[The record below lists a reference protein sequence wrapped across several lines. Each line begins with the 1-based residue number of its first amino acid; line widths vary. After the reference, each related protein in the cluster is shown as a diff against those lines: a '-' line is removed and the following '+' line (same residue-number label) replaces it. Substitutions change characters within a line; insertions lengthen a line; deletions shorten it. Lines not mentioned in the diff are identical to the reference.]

1 MSMGLTKYAA
11 QHFVAFC
18 ALLYVRYAQT
28 PLEAEN
34 QFNLAGK
41 PRHVAH
47 R

>member
-1 MSMGLTKYAA
+1 MSMGQTNYEA
-11 QHFVAFC
+11 QHSVAFC

-41 PRHVAH
+41 PHHVALG
-47 R
+47 